1 MKKKMKII
9 LESAK
14 GSELGWDHI
23 PPFVMDLF
31 YCFFSFSFFFF
42 SLLWALL
49 PNQAASFPR

>member
-31 YCFFSFSFFFF
+31 YCFFLFSLFF